1 MEYNDTKGDVDIY
14 LGSYLDEWIEKLNSN
29 GKCFW
34 TKEKSNILEYN
45 PITKIKMPAIN
56 TYMNCFPQTFFAVI
70 QNFEDHCNCNGWMIS
85 LFTASLVHT

>member
-1 MEYNDTKGDVDIY
+1 MDDVLRI
-14 LGSYLDEWIEKLNSN
+14 
-29 GKCFW
+29 
-34 TKEKSNILEYN
+34 KEKSNRLHYN
-45 PITKIKMPAIN
+45 PIIKIQMPEIN